1 MRVLTKALTTCGKT
15 MLEEHS
21 PECPLDYSQKH
32 SLEYSQLHLPQQITC
47 CYGRFARTGRNGG
60 LSILT
65 AASAEPGVNET
76 PETTAWETSRKI
88 RLDWKEVKYCP
99 AGVEI

>member
-1 MRVLTKALTTCGKT
+1 MRRTLSGV
-15 MLEEHS
+15 MY
-21 PECPLDYSQKH
+21 CPAGVENEIPTNYV
-32 SLEYSQLHLPQQITC
+32 

-99 AGVEI
+99 AGVET